1 VNCLSRDASG
11 SYEYYH
17 SDGLG
22 STRQLSNDGQSVV
35 QTTTYDATGNR
46 LRETEL
52 VGSRYR
58 DYFYDDAAQLTRF
71 TERQIVGSQDP
82 RGSYSDDPAIQDDAY
97 AYDAVGNR
105 LSLTDNTTSE
115 QILYTYD
122 DFNKMLTAG
131 NRSFTY
137 DADGNCTSVALQ
149 GGGTTR
155 TYHWGYNNELLQIT
169 YGGGGTNTFTY
180 DGIGRRVTKTDS
192 TGSYSF
198 IYDGDRIISD
208 GHAVYTRA
216 GSSRL
221 ISERRGNNSQ
231 WYHADG
237 LTSARTLTNSSQT
250 TIDTFRYDVWGDL
263 AERTGNTPTPHQFVG
278 ALGYERD
285 SDSGLMR
292 LGFRYYDP
300 NIGRFI
306 SQDPI
311 QEGVNWY
318 VYTENNPVNRVDPSG
333 LDWDLSIRAN
343 DGHAWIA
350 VKDLKTGEEHT
361 YGRWN
366 QGYGRGNG
374 DKSISGVRIDT
385 EKNDHYDVER
395 HIIIKTKPIIPIDRG
410 YNPINNN
417 CTTYA
422 EEVWRLNTGE
432 SLSINKWGWAWHDP
446 ATLLES
452 IKEANKN
459 KPTLPPRPSP
469 VGAGGGSSRN
479 SSQRCLRG
487 CGGCCWKCCGW
498 CL

>member
-1 VNCLSRDASG
+1 
-11 SYEYYH
+11 
-17 SDGLG
+17 
-22 STRQLSNDGQSVV
+22 V

-52 VGSRYR
+52 VGSRSR

-122 DFNKMLTAG
+122 DFNKLLTAG

-155 TYHWGYNNELLQIT
+155 TYRWGYNNELLQIT

-192 TGSYSF
+192 TGSCSF
-198 IYDGDRIISD
+198 IYDGDRILSD

-237 LTSARTLTNSSQT
+237 LTSTRTLTNSTQT
-250 TIDTFRYDVWGDL
+250 VTDTFRYDVWGDL
-263 AERTGNTPTPHQFVG
+263 AGGVNGLAETRRPYRCPSRGRGCKFCVMHPFVG
-278 ALGYERD
+278 ALGYEWEA
-285 SDSGLMR
+285 DSGLYFI
-292 LGFRYYDP
+292 GNRYYDSTFAAP
-300 NIGRFI
+300 
-306 SQDPI
+306 
-311 QEGVNWY
+311 
-318 VYTENNPVNRVDPSG
+318 
-333 LDWDLSIRAN
+333 
-343 DGHAWIA
+343 
-350 VKDLKTGEEHT
+350 
-361 YGRWN
+361 
-366 QGYGRGNG
+366 
-374 DKSISGVRIDT
+374 
-385 EKNDHYDVER
+385 
-395 HIIIKTKPIIPIDRG
+395 
-410 YNPINNN
+410 
-417 CTTYA
+417 
-422 EEVWRLNTGE
+422 
-432 SLSINKWGWAWHDP
+432 
-446 ATLLES
+446 
-452 IKEANKN
+452 
-459 KPTLPPRPSP
+459 
-469 VGAGGGSSRN
+469 
-479 SSQRCLRG
+479 
-487 CGGCCWKCCGW
+487 
-498 CL
+498 